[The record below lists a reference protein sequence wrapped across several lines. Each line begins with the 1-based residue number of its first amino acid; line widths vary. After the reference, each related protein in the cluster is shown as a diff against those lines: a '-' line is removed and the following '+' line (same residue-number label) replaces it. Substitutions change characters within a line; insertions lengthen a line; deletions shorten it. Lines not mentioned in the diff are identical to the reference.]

1 MQNIKQLE
9 IERFKRK
16 KVNDD
21 IYREKKGEIRFQIN
35 LIILTLLTD
44 IIQLLFHRLI
54 HYLFVG
60 GLIRK
65 GTRGYRLVQLVYK
78 TDIP

>member
-21 IYREKKGEIRFQIN
+21 IYREKKIN